1 MDAIGATDLLT
12 FGLKLLFAVL
22 LYAVVVAAL
31 AALRRDLRQT
41 ARGPSSSAAPPP
53 VQARL
58 LLVEAAPV
66 DGPAGRIVPLDG
78 ELTVGRREPCDVT
91 LRDDAVSAR
100 HARIARRNG
109 AWQLED
115 LGSTNGTYL
124 NGRRVIKPEPLRPGD
139 LVTTG
144 VAVWRFDVTDK

>member
-12 FGLKLLFAVL
+12 FGLRLLFAAA
-22 LYAVVVAAL
+22 LYAVVAAGL

-41 ARGPSSSAAPPP
+41 AGRGMQPAPAPG
-53 VQARL
+53 QARL

-66 DGPAGRIVPLDG
+66 DGPAGRSVSLDG
-78 ELTVGRREPCDVT
+78 ELTVGRRAPCDLT

-100 HARIARRNG
+100 HARFARRNG
-109 AWQLED
+109 AWYLED

-124 NGRRVIKPEPLRPGD
+124 NGRRVSTPEALQPGD

-144 VAVWRFDVTDK
+144 VAVWRFEVSHK

>member
-1 MDAIGATDLLT
+1 MDALGPTELLT
-12 FGLKLLFAVL
+12 FVLKLAFAAL
-22 LYAVVVAAL
+22 LYAVVIAVL
-31 AALRRDLRQT
+31 AALRRDLHQT
-41 ARGPSSSAAPPP
+41 ARVPASSQPAIH
-53 VQARL
+53 ARL
-58 LLVEAAPV
+58 LLVEASPI

-100 HARIARRNG
+100 HARIVGRNG
-109 AWQLED
+109 TWHLED

-124 NGRRVIKPEPLRPGD
+124 NGRRVIKREALRPGD

-144 VAVWRFDVTDK
+144 VAVWRFDVTDR